1 MSRPVNQR
9 GAATVLAVA
18 LLGLLVLL
26 GCALSVV
33 GAMFAAHR
41 SAQAAADLAALA
53 GAAAV
58 AGPRDP
64 CAVADATAT
73 ANGARLTGC
82 VVDGRELRVSVVV
95 AGPQWRGLMSQDLAA
110 ESRAGPGQ

>member
-1 MSRPVNQR
+1 MTPPREQR

-33 GAMFAAHR
+33 SAMFAAHR
-41 SAQAAADLAALA
+41 SAQTAADLAALA

-58 AGPRDP
+58 MGPQDP
-64 CAVADATAT
+64 CAVATRTA
-73 ANGARLTGC
+73 AVNGAALTAC
-82 VVDGRELRVSVVV
+82 VVDGRDVRVTVLV
-95 AGPQWRGLMSQDLAA
+95 AGPRWRGLTSADLSA